1 MSAYCVV
8 EGMMKLPS
16 NWGDLRIPAAW
27 AAAVIIGSLGGYAYL
42 HNTFASRGDMIVV
55 QVKADVALEKHMDR
69 LLKEIN
75 FLEGKQKKTAD
86 DRQHLQYLREE
97 LQRLRNIKK

>member
-1 MSAYCVV
+1 
-8 EGMMKLPS
+8 MKLPS
-16 NWGDLRIPAAW
+16 NWKEIRVPAAY
-27 AAAVIIGSLGGYAYL
+27 AVAVIIGVLSGYAWL
-42 HNTFASRGDMIVV
+42 HNTFASRDAMIVV

-75 FLEGKQKKTAD
+75 QLEAKRNKTAD

-97 LQRLRNIKK
+97 LQRLRSIKK